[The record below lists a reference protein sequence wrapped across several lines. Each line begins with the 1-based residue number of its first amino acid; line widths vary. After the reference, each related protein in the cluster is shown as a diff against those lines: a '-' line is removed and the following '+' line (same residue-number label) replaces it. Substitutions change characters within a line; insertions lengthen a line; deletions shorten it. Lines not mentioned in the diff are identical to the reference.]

1 MTELQNRLNE
11 EIKLKDKAE
20 KKLKFLKRKLES
32 LKPSSV
38 SVESEQLSSSEN
50 SVTSRRQSTSTST
63 SSDPEAHEPKP
74 KVKDSEIS
82 EVSRQSQV
90 ANSITS
96 EKSHESDPFTEENST
111 AQSPSTA
118 SSSSSSLEFPSP
130 EYQSHKS
137 EDSTS
142 GDHIRYV
149 IPIKAPLHQL
159 LTQLLV
165 TN

>member
-1 MTELQNRLNE
+1 M
-11 EIKLKDKAE
+11 
-20 KKLKFLKRKLES
+20 KRKLES

-50 SVTSRRQSTSTST
+50 SETSRRQSTSTST

-96 EKSHESDPFTEENST
+96 EKSHESDPFTEENLT
-111 AQSPSTA
+111 AQSSSTA

-165 TN
+165 TNWCVTCHSVTCYK